1 MSPPRDLP
9 LNGKEL
15 RRKAEE
21 LLRSA
26 PEDASLLDSQD
37 LTEILHELRVHQAEL
52 EIQNEELRH
61 AQGELAEARD
71 LYFDLYELAPVGYL
85 NIDQKGFVTRAN
97 LTAAGVLG
105 LDRSVLLQRN
115 LGSFMNKEGERAFR
129 EYRQALAGS
138 RSKQTCEVGLVP
150 QKGPAVHARL
160 EGTLELDEQGNCTGF
175 RLVMVDITERKK
187 AEEERAQALT
197 QAQRREKEVRAL
209 LEGSQKVQTSQDFQ
223 VAARAIFDICSDV
236 MNVPAG
242 YVAMLS
248 EDGQENELLFLEA
261 GGLPCVV
268 DPELPMPVR
277 GLRAQCYKTGKPAYE
292 NDFAGSNWHKLL
304 PPGHVKLENVLF
316 APLNVQGRTVGVMG
330 LANKPGGFSQADARL
345 VEAFGD
351 IAAMSLHNIL
361 LLDNIKSNEKRFHEL
376 FNHMSTGVAIYEA
389 QEDGER
395 FVFRHINPAGLR
407 SAGYEE
413 GDVIGHEVRDAY
425 PGVEALGL
433 FEVFQRVWRT
443 GEAEHHP
450 ISLYKDERVIQWV
463 ENYVFKLPNGDLVA
477 MYDDL
482 TQQKQ
487 GEERRQDME
496 AQLRQAQKM
505 EAVGTLAGGIAHD
518 FNNILAAIMG
528 YGELAQEKIN
538 DGEDASTDIAEIL
551 KGAVRARD
559 LVKRI
564 LTFSRGM
571 APVATALDINR
582 IVADTAVLLR
592 DTLPRMIEL
601 QTDLG
606 ADVGIF
612 RGDRT
617 QFEQVIINLATNARD
632 AMPEGGNLLIKTAKA
647 KVSNIICSGCAET
660 ISGEYIQLQVK
671 DNGTGMDRKTL
682 RKVFDPFFT
691 TKEVGKGTGLG
702 LSMIFGIV
710 QGHNSHIVLDS
721 ALGEGTTVD
730 IYLPQLEGGV
740 EPETQT
746 SVEKII
752 AGGDETILLVDDEPA
767 IVNIGKNVLTG
778 GGYKVLSASTGEE
791 ALKIY
796 RRLCREIDLIILD
809 LSMPGMGGHKCLREL
824 LSIDPELKVI
834 VSTGY
839 SRDDDLNETLSSKAA
854 ALLSK
859 PFSKNEMLK
868 TVRVVLDA

>member
-1 MSPPRDLP
+1 M
-9 LNGKEL
+9 

-21 LLRSA
+21 LLCSA
-26 PEDASLLDSQD
+26 PEDVSRLDSRD

-52 EIQNEELRH
+52 EIQNEELRR
-61 AQGELAEARD
+61 AQVELGQARD

-85 NIDQKGFVTRAN
+85 SLDQKGFITRAN
-97 LTAAGVLG
+97 LTAANLLG
-105 LDRSVLLQRN
+105 LDRSVLIRRP
-115 LGSFMNKEGERAFR
+115 LGTFMDQEGANTFR
-129 EYRQALAGS
+129 LFRKALTDSG
-138 RSKQTCEVGLVP
+138 SKQTCEVGLVP
-150 QKGPAVHARL
+150 KKGPAIHARL
-160 EGTLELDEQGNCTGF
+160 EGIPELDEQGNSTGF
-175 RLVMVDITERKK
+175 RLVMVDITKRKK

-209 LEGSQKVQTSQDFQ
+209 LQGSQKVQTSHDFQ
-223 VAARAIFDICSDV
+223 VAARELFDICSGV
-236 MNVPAG
+236 MDVPAG

-261 GGLPCVV
+261 GGLPCLV

-277 GLRAQCYKTGKPAYE
+277 GLRAQCYKTGKPVYE

-330 LANKPGGFSQADARL
+330 LANKPGGFSSGDARL

-351 IAAMSLHNIL
+351 IAAMSLNNIR
-361 LLDNIKSNEKRFHEL
+361 LLDGLKNSEKRFHEL

-389 QEDGER
+389 QGDGER

-413 GDVIGHEVRDAY
+413 GDVIGHEVREAF
-425 PGVEALGL
+425 PGVEKFGL

-450 ISLYKDERVIQWV
+450 ISFYEDERVIQWV
-463 ENYVFKLPNGDLVA
+463 ENYVFRLPNGDLVA

-487 GEERRQDME
+487 LEEGKQDME
-496 AQLRQAQKM
+496 AQLRQSQKM

-528 YGELAQEKIN
+528 YGELAQEKIL

-551 KGAVRARD
+551 KGAVRASN

-571 APVATALDINR
+571 SAAVTALDLNR

-612 RGDRT
+612 KGDHT

-632 AMPEGGNLLIKTAKA
+632 AMPEGGNLLLETSKENANDLHCTA
-647 KVSNIICSGCAET
+647 CAGRF
-660 ISGEYIQLQVK
+660 SGEYIRFRVK
-671 DNGTGMDRKTL
+671 DSGTGMDRKTL
-682 RKVFDPFFT
+682 CKVFDPFFT

-710 QGHNSHIVLDS
+710 QGHSGHIVVES

-730 IYLPQLEGGV
+730 IYLPQLEGSV

-746 SVEKII
+746 AVGEII

-767 IVNIGKNVLTG
+767 IVNIGGKVLTG
-778 GGYKVLSASTGEE
+778 AGYKVLSASTGEE
-791 ALKIY
+791 AVGIY
-796 RRLCREIDLIILD
+796 RNLGRKIDLVVLD

-824 LSIDPELKVI
+824 LSLSPELKII

-839 SRDDDLNETLSSKAA
+839 ARDGDLDETMSDGAA

-859 PFSKNEMLK
+859 PFKIREMLEI
-868 TVRVVLDA
+868 VRQVLDA